1 MEGTY
6 QIKRFQVHGQE
17 APYLPLLI
25 HVGQILAQM
34 VVVVGLDMA

>member
-25 HVGQILAQM
+25 LVGQILPHM